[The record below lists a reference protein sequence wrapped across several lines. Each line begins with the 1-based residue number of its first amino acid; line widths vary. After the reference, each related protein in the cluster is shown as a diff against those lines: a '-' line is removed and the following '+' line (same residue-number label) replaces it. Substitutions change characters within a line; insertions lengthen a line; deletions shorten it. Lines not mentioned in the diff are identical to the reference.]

1 MRKKSIFLLVILAL
15 AALLSACAS
24 NALAQTDEGSQE
36 PQKRTISVNG
46 SGRVTLS
53 PDLARI
59 SIGVQTDGEDAAE
72 AVAENNSQA
81 QAVQDAL
88 DGFAIAAEDIRTTN
102 FSIYPRQD
110 YGPEGE
116 IRSITYVVNNTVFV
130 TVRDLDQIGEILEA
144 VVSAGANNINSIQF
158 DVADREGAN
167 QEALKAAVANARE
180 RAEALAE
187 AAEVEL
193 GAVQSIESFLG
204 NGPVPVVRE
213 FAAVDMEAIGG
224 AVPVSPGEM
233 EITVEVGV
241 VFEIQ

>member
-1 MRKKSIFLLVILAL
+1 MRKISILFLIILAS

-24 NALAQTDEGSQE
+24 NALAQTEEGSQE
-36 PQKRTISVNG
+36 AHKRTISV
-46 SGRVTLS
+46 SGTGRITLS

-59 SIGVQTDGEDAAE
+59 SIGVQTEAEDAAE

-88 DGFAIAAEDIRTTN
+88 AGFDIAAEDIRTTN

-110 YGPEGE
+110 YGPDGE

-130 TVRDLDQIGEILEA
+130 TVRDLDQIGEILGA
-144 VVSAGANNINSIQF
+144 VVAAGANNINSIQF
-158 DVADREGAN
+158 DVADREGTN
-167 QEALKAAVANARE
+167 QEALKAAVENARE
-180 RAEALAE
+180 RAQALAE
-187 AAEVEL
+187 AAGVEL
-193 GAVQSIESFLG
+193 GAVQTIESFLG
-204 NGPVPVVRE
+204 GGPIPMVRE
-213 FAAVDMEAIGG
+213 FAVAEVEAFGG

-233 EITVEVGV
+233 EITVDVRV